1 MVTFCTIVLPI
12 RGFLTHED
20 LQPTR
25 CYLSTFFRHLPP
37 MLDHDPP
44 EQSRMLLLHGVDLDL
59 AKTCIDP
66 IKGFGTTMKVAL
78 VFKAV

>member
-1 MVTFCTIVLPI
+1 MLLI
-12 RGFLTHED
+12 D
-20 LQPTR
+20 LFSIFAA
-25 CYLSTFFRHLPP
+25 Y
-37 MLDHDPP
+37 HDPP

>member
-1 MVTFCTIVLPI
+1 
-12 RGFLTHED
+12 
-20 LQPTR
+20 
-25 CYLSTFFRHLPP
+25 

-44 EQSRMLLLHGVDLDL
+44 EQSRMLLLLHGVDLDL